1 MRSSTVHTASLAGA
15 ACLVGLVVLQLAG
28 TGTPRSAVLV
38 GQDSDWDVKGW
49 TPEHKIN
56 VEASRVDAT
65 SVHNIWHSKK
75 QAWAGI
81 DTTQDSSYEQPA
93 RGVMYIRSVYMYFL
107 PALCLAQA
115 AVIWRFPIRGTR
127 LEALERKQEKNFHKV
142 TRQ

>member
-1 MRSSTVHTASLAGA
+1 MGFLIHELCQSSRNFWSVSARGWVIDEDAHLVAGRRRESLFTGALQAISKLSAPVAGVV
-15 ACLVGLVVLQLAG
+15 VGG
-28 TGTPRSAVLV
+28 
-38 GQDSDWDVKGW
+38 
-49 TPEHKIN
+49 
-56 VEASRVDAT
+56 
-65 SVHNIWHSKK
+65 

-93 RGVMYIRSVYMYFL
+93 SGVIYIRSVYMYFL